1 MACLLQF
8 LLEVLF
14 YATTEC
20 LVMSFII
27 PDLVRN
33 EVQGAGDILR
43 NLVDQVCS
51 GSLVSNGSHFDA
63 STYLFVST

>member
-27 PDLVRN
+27 PDLVRE
-33 EVQGAGDILR
+33 EVQQVGTVLR
-43 NLVDQVCS
+43 TLVRQVCS
-51 GSLVSNGSHFDA
+51 GSLVATGSHFDA